1 MPLRC
6 CLLTMCRRGVKPG
19 ANTDT
24 LQCLNSSEEPG
35 TCPRG
40 VPTLPLQKKEMRK
53 DEHFLPCKVITGTLL
68 SRNVLLPKLMGKQT
82 SQDKPVPSM
91 PYLQREETLQEGC
104 CCLEGSVCALALS
117 VPFPAFTSKLQSWH
131 RGNLN
136 RMCLLRIQ
144 DYREFGAGDNRSWY
158 PWHTGNPHNS
168 SLTLRLQN

>member
-6 CLLTMCRRGVKPG
+6 CRLTMCRRGVKPG

-24 LQCLNSSEEPG
+24 LQCLNSSEAPG
-35 TCPRG
+35 TRPRG

-53 DEHFLPCKVITGTLL
+53 DEHFLPCKVIIGTLL

-91 PYLQREETLQEGC
+91 PYLQREETPQEGC

-136 RMCLLRIQ
+136 Q
-144 DYREFGAGDNRSWY
+144 NVSVK
-158 PWHTGNPHNS
+158 NS
-168 SLTLRLQN
+168 GLQGIWSR